1 MRIEVLRIFGHYNK
15 YQVNFSSICMATSL
29 KKVTENYHSAR
40 ADIGARGMTRPP
52 AGAQNKY
59 RSRSSF
65 SPLPWEDSYP
75 SGLYTAIVHNGPLR
89 TRIQDHLDEFEEF
102 KAHLQRA
109 QELFLGWI
117 VTLYSLILVVA
128 WNALESTANRL
139 IDPCMRHVH
148 ARISWMPCPA
158 WTKQAMSLERITSPF
173 HRSHI

>member
-1 MRIEVLRIFGHYNK
+1 
-15 YQVNFSSICMATSL
+15 
-29 KKVTENYHSAR
+29 
-40 ADIGARGMTRPP
+40 MTRPP
-52 AGAQNKY
+52 VGAQNKY

-128 WNALESTANRL
+128 WNALVCAFLTSLGLIFHHPWRSLQPTALLILACDTFMLGSHGCLVPLGLNRQCHSSALRLPFIDL
-139 IDPCMRHVH
+139 ISRQTLGCNPV
-148 ARISWMPCPA
+148 ARD
-158 WTKQAMSLERITSPF
+158 LEIYPRFKSVV
-173 HRSHI
+173 